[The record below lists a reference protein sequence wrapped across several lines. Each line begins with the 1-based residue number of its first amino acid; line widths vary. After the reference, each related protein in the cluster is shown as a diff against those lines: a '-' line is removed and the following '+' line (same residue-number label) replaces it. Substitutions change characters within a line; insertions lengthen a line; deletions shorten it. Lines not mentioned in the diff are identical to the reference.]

1 MHMIS
6 QAATQ
11 ARQAAQRIARQVE
24 RTPLRRSVAFSDK
37 LGADVYFKLE
47 NRQSTGS
54 FKFRGATNRL
64 LTLSDEQRA
73 QGCVAASSGNH
84 GAAVACAMQNL
95 GVNGVIFVPEQTS
108 SAKVDKIKG
117 YGGDVRFFGTDGL
130 DTEQHARAFAE
141 QNDMFYLSPYNDEE
155 VMAGQGSCGV
165 EILEDLPDVNAV
177 FIAVGGGGLIGGIGA
192 VLKDHA
198 PGIQVYGCQPLA
210 SPVMA
215 RSVEAGEIIDMP
227 SEATLSDGTAGG
239 IEEDA
244 LTFPLNQAV
253 VDNWVLVKE
262 EQIAMA
268 MHLYMETEEDVI
280 EGAAGVAVA
289 GLLERGSEAA
299 GKKVVVVICGGNIS
313 DETIQRARYLCGMDL
328 AVGNS

>member
-1 MHMIS
+1 L
-6 QAATQ
+6 
-11 ARQAAQRIARQVE
+11 AQ
-24 RTPLRRSVAFSDK
+24 T
-37 LGADVYFKLE
+37 
-47 NRQSTGS
+47 
-54 FKFRGATNRL
+54 
-64 LTLSDEQRA
+64 SDEQRA

-84 GAAVACAMQNL
+84 GAAVACATQKL
-95 GVNGVIFVPEQTS
+95 GVKGVIFVPEQTS
-108 SAKVDKIKG
+108 SAKVDKIKS

-130 DTEQHARAFAE
+130 DTEQHARSFAE
-141 QNDMFYLSPYNDEE
+141 QNGKFYLSPYNDEE

-165 EILEDLPDVNAV
+165 EIVEDLPDVDAV
-177 FIAVGGGGLIGGIGA
+177 FVAVGGGGLIGGIGA
-192 VLKDHA
+192 VLKDHDS
-198 PGIQVYGCQPLA
+198 GIRVFGCQPLA

-253 VDNWVLVKE
+253 VDDWVLATE
-262 EQIAMA
+262 EQIATA
-268 MHLYMETEEDVI
+268 MSLYMECEEDVV

-289 GLLERGSEAA
+289 GLLARCNEIT

-313 DETIQRARYLCGMDL
+313 EETLQKARSFL
-328 AVGNS
+328 

>member
-1 MHMIS
+1 MIS
-6 QAATQ
+6 RAATQ
-11 ARQAAQRIARQVE
+11 ARQAAKRIAQQVE
-24 RTPLRRSVAFSDK
+24 RTSLQRSAAFSEK

-54 FKFRGATNRL
+54 FKFRGAMNRL

-84 GAAVACAMQNL
+84 GAAVACAMQKL

-108 SAKVDKIKG
+108 SAKVDKIKA

-141 QNDMFYLSPYNDEE
+141 QNGMFYLSPYNDEQ

-165 EILEDLPDVNAV
+165 EIVDDLPDVDAV
-177 FIAVGGGGLIGGIGA
+177 FVAVGGGGLIGGIGA
-192 VLKDHA
+192 VLKDHNSEV
-198 PGIQVYGCQPLA
+198 QVYGCQPLA

-227 SEATLSDGTAGG
+227 SETTLSDGTAGG
-239 IEEDA
+239 IEADA

-253 VDNWVLVKE
+253 VDDWVLLKE

-268 MHLYMETEEDVI
+268 MQLYMATEKDAI

-289 GLLERGSEAA
+289 ALLERRHEIA
-299 GKKVVVVICGGNIS
+299 GKKVVAVICGGNIN
-313 DETIQRARYLCGMDL
+313 DETLQKARALCGTES
-328 AVGNS
+328 AAGNS

>member
-1 MHMIS
+1 MIS
-6 QAATQ
+6 QAATR
-11 ARQAAQRIARQVE
+11 ARRAAKRIAKKIE
-24 RTPLRRSVAFSDK
+24 RTPLQHSVAFSDK
-37 LGADVYFKLE
+37 LGANVYFKLE

-64 LTLSDEQRA
+64 LTLSDERRE

-84 GAAVACAMQNL
+84 GAAVACAMQKL
-95 GVNGVIFVPEQTS
+95 GVKGVIFVPEQTS
-108 SAKVDKIKG
+108 SAKVDKIRS

-130 DTEQHARAFAE
+130 DTEQHARSFAE
-141 QNDMFYLSPYNDEE
+141 QNGMFYLSPYNDEE

-165 EILEDLPDVNAV
+165 EIVEDLPDVDAV
-177 FIAVGGGGLIGGIGA
+177 FVAVGGGGLIGGIGA
-192 VLKDHA
+192 VLKDHDS
-198 PGIQVYGCQPLA
+198 GIMVFGCQPLA

-253 VDNWVLVKE
+253 VDDWVLATE
-262 EQIAMA
+262 EQIATA
-268 MHLYMETEEDVI
+268 MSLYMECEEDVV

-289 GLLERGSEAA
+289 GLLARCNEIA

-313 DETIQRARYLCGMDL
+313 AETLQKARSFL
-328 AVGNS
+328 

>member
-1 MHMIS
+1 MIS
-6 QAATQ
+6 QAATH
-11 ARQAAQRIARQVE
+11 ARHAAKRIAQQVE
-24 RTPLRRSVAFSDK
+24 RTPLQHSVAFSEK

-84 GAAVACAMQNL
+84 GAAVACAMQAL
-95 GVNGVIFVPEQTS
+95 GVKGVIFVPEHTS
-108 SAKVDKIKG
+108 SAKVDKIKAF
-117 YGGDVRFFGTDGL
+117 GGDVRFFGTDGL
-130 DTEQHARAFAE
+130 DTEQHARTFAE
-141 QNDMFYLSPYNDEE
+141 QNGMFYLSPYNDEE

-165 EILEDLPDVNAV
+165 EIVEDLPDVDAV

-192 VLKDHA
+192 VLKDHD

-253 VDNWVLVKE
+253 VDGWVLAKE
-262 EQIAMA
+262 EQIALA
-268 MHLYMETEEDVI
+268 MRLYMDTEDDII

-289 GLLERGSEAA
+289 GLLERRNEIS

-313 DETIQRARYLCGMDL
+313 EETIEEARSLCGAEP

>member
-1 MHMIS
+1 MIS
-6 QAATQ
+6 QAAI
-11 ARQAAQRIARQVE
+11 RVRRAAKRIARQVE
-24 RTPLRRSVAFSDK
+24 RTPLQRSVAFSEK
-37 LGADVYFKLE
+37 LAADVYFKLE

-64 LTLSDEQRA
+64 LTLSDEQRM

-84 GAAVACAMQNL
+84 GAAVACAMQKL
-95 GVNGVIFVPEQTS
+95 GVKGVIFVPEQTS
-108 SAKVDKIKG
+108 SAKVEKIKA

-130 DTEQHARAFAE
+130 DTEQHARAFAVE
-141 QNDMFYLSPYNDEE
+141 NGMFYLSPYNDEE

-165 EILEDLPDVNAV
+165 EILEDLPDVAAV
-177 FIAVGGGGLIGGIGA
+177 FVAVGGGGLIGGIGS
-192 VLKDHA
+192 VIKDHDS
-198 PGIQVYGCQPLA
+198 GIRVYGCQPLA

-215 RSVEAGEIIDMP
+215 RSVEAGEIIEMS

-253 VDNWVLVKE
+253 VDDWVLATE
-262 EQIAMA
+262 EQIATA
-268 MHLYMETEEDVI
+268 MRLYMECEEDVL

-289 GLLERGSEAA
+289 GLLERGSEIA
-299 GKKVVVVICGGNIS
+299 GKKVAVVICGGNIS
-313 DETIQRARYLCGMDL
+313 EETLSKVRSFL
-328 AVGNS
+328 

>member
-1 MHMIS
+1 MIS
-6 QAATQ
+6 QTANQ
-11 ARQAAQRIARQVE
+11 ARQAAQRIAQQVE
-24 RTPLRRSVAFSDK
+24 RTPLQRSVAFNEK

-84 GAAVACAMQNL
+84 GAAVACAMQAL
-95 GVNGVIFVPEQTS
+95 GVKGVIFVPEQTS
-108 SAKVDKIKG
+108 SAKVEKIKT

-141 QNDMFYLSPYNDEE
+141 QNGMFYLSPYNDAE
-155 VMAGQGSCGV
+155 VMCGQGSCGV
-165 EILEDLPDVNAV
+165 EIVEDLPDVDAV
-177 FIAVGGGGLIGGIGA
+177 FVAVGGGGLIGGIGA
-192 VLKDHA
+192 VLKDHD
-198 PGIQVYGCQPLA
+198 PGTRVYGCQPLA

-253 VDNWVLVKE
+253 VDDWVLVTE
-262 EQIAMA
+262 EQIALA
-268 MHLYMETEEDVI
+268 MQLYMETEKDAI

-289 GLLERGSEAA
+289 GMLERRHEIA

-313 DETIQRARYLCGMDL
+313 DETLQKALTLCGTEPV
-328 AVGNS
+328 AGNS

>member
-1 MHMIS
+1 MIS
-6 QAATQ
+6 QAATR
-11 ARQAAQRIARQVE
+11 ARRAAKRIAKKIE
-24 RTPLRRSVAFSDK
+24 RTPLQHSVAFSDK
-37 LGADVYFKLE
+37 LGANVYFKLE

-64 LTLSDEQRA
+64 LTLSDERRE

-84 GAAVACAMQNL
+84 GAAVACAMQKL
-95 GVNGVIFVPEQTS
+95 GVKGVIFVPEQTS
-108 SAKVDKIKG
+108 SAKVDKIKS

-130 DTEQHARAFAE
+130 DTEQHARSFAE
-141 QNDMFYLSPYNDEE
+141 QNGMFYLSPYNDEE

-165 EILEDLPDVNAV
+165 EIVEDLPDVDAV
-177 FIAVGGGGLIGGIGA
+177 FVAVGGGGLIGGIGA
-192 VLKDHA
+192 VLKDHDS
-198 PGIQVYGCQPLA
+198 GIRVFGCQPLA

-253 VDNWVLVKE
+253 VDDWVLATE
-262 EQIAMA
+262 EQIATA
-268 MHLYMETEEDVI
+268 MSLYMECEEDVV

-289 GLLERGSEAA
+289 GLLARCNEIA

-313 DETIQRARYLCGMDL
+313 AETLQKARSFL
-328 AVGNS
+328 

>member
-1 MHMIS
+1 MIS
-6 QAATQ
+6 QAANQ
-11 ARQAAQRIARQVE
+11 ARQAAQRIAQQIE
-24 RTPLRRSVAFSDK
+24 RTPLQRSVAFSEK

-84 GAAVACAMQNL
+84 GAAVACAMRAL
-95 GVNGVIFVPEQTS
+95 GVRGVIFVPEQTS
-108 SAKVDKIKG
+108 SAKVEKIKT

-130 DTEQHARAFAE
+130 DTEQHARTFAE
-141 QNDMFYLSPYNDEE
+141 QNGMYYLSPYNDEE

-165 EILEDLPDVNAV
+165 EIVEDLPDVDAV
-177 FIAVGGGGLIGGIGA
+177 FIAVGGGGLIGGTGA
-192 VLKDHA
+192 VLKDHD
-198 PGIQVYGCQPLA
+198 PGIRVYGCQPLA

-253 VDNWVLVKE
+253 VDDWILVTE
-262 EQIAMA
+262 NQIAMA
-268 MHLYMETEEDVI
+268 MRLYMEAEEDVI

-289 GLLERGSEAA
+289 GLLERRNEVVA
-299 GKKVVVVICGGNIS
+299 KKVVVVICGGNIS
-313 DETIQRARYLCGMDL
+313 EETVQKARSLCGTEP

>member
-1 MHMIS
+1 MIS
-6 QAATQ
+6 EAATQ
-11 ARQAAQRIARQVE
+11 ARQAAKRIAQQVE
-24 RTPLRRSVAFSDK
+24 RTPLQRSVAFSEK

-64 LTLSDEQRA
+64 LTLSNEQRA

-84 GAAVACAMQNL
+84 GAAVACAMQAL
-95 GVNGVIFVPEQTS
+95 GVTGVIFVPEQTS
-108 SAKVDKIKG
+108 SAKVEKIKA

-141 QNDMFYLSPYNDEE
+141 QNGMFYLSPYNDAE
-155 VMAGQGSCGV
+155 VMCGQGSCGV
-165 EILEDLPDVNAV
+165 EIVEDLPDVDAV
-177 FIAVGGGGLIGGIGA
+177 FVAVGGGGLIGGIGA
-192 VLKDHA
+192 VLKDHDPEA
-198 PGIQVYGCQPLA
+198 RVYGCQPLA

-227 SEATLSDGTAGG
+227 SETTLSDGTAGG

-253 VDNWVLVKE
+253 VDDWVLVTE

-268 MHLYMETEEDVI
+268 MHLYMETEKDAI

-289 GLLERGSEAA
+289 GLLERQYEIA

-313 DETIQRARYLCGMDL
+313 DETLQKARTLCGTESV
-328 AVGNS
+328 AGNS